1 MKQPQ
6 QHPLHIVTPATSNP
20 DFGNP
25 PPDLH
30 LHRLPHNA
38 IIRPGDWMTART
50 NKAPDGLLLADA
62 FKSQRVSKVSK
73 LLVFYRQTSI

>member
-6 QHPLHIVTPATSNP
+6 HPFHIVTPETSNP
-20 DFGNP
+20 EFGNP
-25 PPDLH
+25 PPNLR

-50 NKAPDGLLLADA
+50 NIAPDGLLSADT
-62 FKSQRVSKVSK
+62 FKSYRVSKVTQH
-73 LLVFYRQTSI
+73 LVFYRPTFI